1 MPHAYPTDILH
12 PDRRQLPLTMN
23 IGGRLHVFDRP
34 LVMGILNVTPDSF
47 YADSRTVTDEDIE
60 RRTSQLIADGADIID
75 IGACSTRPG
84 STPPSPEEEWL
95 RLSRALRIVTKVLE
109 RQEHAI
115 SHNQQTAQEAMT
127 KSSIQQTVQQPIIQ
141 SSNPQAL
148 PPVGGSWRGAVG
160 RCFISIDTFRAS
172 IAERCVGE
180 YGVHIIND
188 ISGGTMDNEMFATV
202 ARLGVPYVLTH
213 IQGSPATMQATP
225 HYDHITVEVTRWLG
239 ERVDALHQM
248 GVCDVI
254 IDPGFGFGK
263 TIEHNYQLLRELAH
277 LKHEIQA
284 PLLVGVSRKSMIYKP
299 LGITPDHSLHGT
311 TALNALAL
319 ANGADILR
327 VHDVLP
333 AVHTVRLHQL
343 MRQ

>member
-1 MPHAYPTDILH
+1 MPLAYPTDILH

-23 IGGRLHVFDRP
+23 VGGRLHVFDRP

-47 YADSRTVTDEDIE
+47 HAGSRAVTDEDIE
-60 RRTSQLIADGADIID
+60 RRASQLVAEGADIID

-84 STPPSPEEEWL
+84 STPPSPEEEWA

-109 RQEHAI
+109 KQA
-115 SHNQQTAQEAMT
+115 
-127 KSSIQQTVQQPIIQ
+127 PII
-141 SSNPQAL
+141 S
-148 PPVGGSWRGAVG
+148 V
-160 RCFISIDTFRAS
+160 DTFRSS

-180 YGVHIIND
+180 YGAHIVND
-188 ISGGTMDNEMFATV
+188 ISGGTMDEEMFATV

-213 IQGSPATMQATP
+213 IQGTPATMQATP
-225 HYDHITVEVTRWLG
+225 HYDHVTVEVTRWLG

-263 TIEHNYQLLRELAH
+263 TVEHNYQLLRELAH

-284 PLLVGVSRKSMIYKP
+284 PLLVGISRKSMIYKP
-299 LGITPDHSLHGT
+299 LGITPDESLHGT

-319 ANGADILR
+319 ANGAAILR

-343 MRQ
+343 MNPRN